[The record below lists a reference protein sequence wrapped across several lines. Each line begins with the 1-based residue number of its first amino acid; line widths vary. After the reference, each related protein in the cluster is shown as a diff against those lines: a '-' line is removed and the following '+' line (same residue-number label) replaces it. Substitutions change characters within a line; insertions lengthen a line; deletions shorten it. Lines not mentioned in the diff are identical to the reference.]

1 MGLDAWIVAVKDNE
15 RRRLLDWRGYRE
27 INSHIGNLFYLQ
39 HPELRDD
46 PEDPFNGGITILT
59 KEDLVELLQLI
70 MDDEFDVDFYSD
82 ADRSQTLAKLRNAL
96 KMAKDGYTIQYLCS
110 Y

>member
-15 RRRLLDWRGYRE
+15 RHRVLDWRGYRE
-27 INSHIGNLFYLQ
+27 INVHIGHLFFLQ
-39 HPELRDD
+39 NPDLRDD

-59 KEDLVELLQLI
+59 KNDIVELLQLI
-70 MDDEFDVDFYSD
+70 MDGEFDNDFYSD
-82 ADRSQTLAKLRNAL
+82 EDRSQTLAKLRHTL
-96 KMAKDGYTIQYLCS
+96 KLAKNGYTIQYLCS